1 MGSVALPE
9 AERVTGGWAP
19 HVLETALLVLLK
31 QQPRHGYALVGPIE
45 ELGVEVGDITR
56 LYRALRHLESEGV
69 VASTWDTEARGK
81 GPARKVYSLTRHG
94 NRYLRQ
100 RIKTLRA
107 NADVMSRIDRQ
118 YSEMMGE
125 LS

>member
-9 AERVTGGWAP
+9 VERATSGWAP
-19 HVLETALLVLLK
+19 QVLETALLVLLK

-81 GPARKVYSLTRHG
+81 GPARKVYSLTRQG

-107 NADVMSRIDRQ
+107 NTDVMSRIDRH
-118 YSEMMGE
+118 YSEMVGE

>member
-19 HVLETALLVLLK
+19 QVLETALLVLLK

-107 NADVMSRIDRQ
+107 NADVMNRIDRQ

>member
-1 MGSVALPE
+1 MAE
-9 AERVTGGWAP
+9 AERTTSGWAP
-19 HVLETALLVLLK
+19 QVLETALLVLLK

-56 LYRALRHLESEGV
+56 LYRALRNLESEGV
-69 VASTWDTEARGK
+69 VASKWDTEARGK
-81 GPARKVYSLTRHG
+81 GPARKVYALTRQG

-107 NADVMSRIDRQ
+107 NTDVMTRIDRH
-118 YSEMMGE
+118 YSEMVGE